1 MENESILYN
10 NNSHQKKITKT
21 IVLYGLNGVGKTT
34 LLLQLTK
41 NRFENKY
48 QTTIGVNFYMKEF
61 ENTILSIWDTCGDEM
76 EMGILP
82 PHLYKQSS
90 CFILVCSYNSIES
103 LNSINNFIGYIKS
116 KFEKVKNKK
125 KKIFIA
131 LINKSDCKDKSFNLE
146 YAFRILRENNPNIL
160 VAEISCKNSD
170 DVLEFFNKICDLL
183 EDRDEFN
190 YRYSN
195 ISLNDSQIRRRG
207 NTIFYSGGF
216 KINNHKNEDKIKKK
230 CC

>member
-76 EMGILP
+76 E
-82 PHLYKQSS
+82 
-90 CFILVCSYNSIES
+90 FI
-103 LNSINNFIGYIKS
+103 
-116 KFEKVKNKK
+116 
-125 KKIFIA
+125 
-131 LINKSDCKDKSFNLE
+131 
-146 YAFRILRENNPNIL
+146 
-160 VAEISCKNSD
+160 
-170 DVLEFFNKICDLL
+170 
-183 EDRDEFN
+183 
-190 YRYSN
+190 
-195 ISLNDSQIRRRG
+195 
-207 NTIFYSGGF
+207 
-216 KINNHKNEDKIKKK
+216 
-230 CC
+230 